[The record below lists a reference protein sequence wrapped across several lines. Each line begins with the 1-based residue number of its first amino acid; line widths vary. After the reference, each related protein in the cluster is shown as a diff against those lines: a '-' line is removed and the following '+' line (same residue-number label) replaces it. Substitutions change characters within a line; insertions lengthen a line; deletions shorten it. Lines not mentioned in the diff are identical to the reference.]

1 MDITVKNL
9 YIKATPRK
17 VRPLL
22 YGLKG
27 ANCEKSLEKLMFV
40 SKKGGNSIYKLV
52 KSAMAAAKENDLET
66 NKLYIKEVFCNEGP
80 RLKRRRM
87 ESKGVSRRITKSTAH
102 LVLTISD
109 EAGESRAD
117 QQISKSANQSKET
130 KEEINQED
138 LTPNAERQTQNG
150 ETVKRQA

>member
-22 YGLKG
+22 HGLKG

-40 SKKGGNSIYKLV
+40 SKKGGKSIYKLV
-52 KSAMAAAKENDLET
+52 KSAMAAAKENDLEI
-66 NKLYIKEVFCNEGP
+66 NNLYIKEIFCNEGP

-87 ESKGVSRRITKSTAH
+87 ESKGVSRRITKSSAH

-109 EAGESRAD
+109 EAELSQKAKVES
-117 QQISKSANQSKET
+117 Q
-130 KEEINQED
+130 KEEEVTSQESS
-138 LTPNAERQTQNG
+138 QTEVSRSGIQ
-150 ETVKRQA
+150 KK